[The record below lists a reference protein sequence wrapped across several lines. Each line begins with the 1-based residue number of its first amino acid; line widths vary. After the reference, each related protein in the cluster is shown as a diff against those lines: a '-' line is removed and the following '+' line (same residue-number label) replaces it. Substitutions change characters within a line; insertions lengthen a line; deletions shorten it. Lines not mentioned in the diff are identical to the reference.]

1 MMGREDAR
9 PLTQSS
15 ELRQLMAEI
24 RPALERARFDKKLS
38 DNREYLGEKYL
49 PVFLADVINL
59 LA

>member
-1 MMGREDAR
+1 MGREDAR